1 MKQLRSNCGRNE
13 RRNLEKSYINYIYY
27 IYYISE
33 GSYTIQKERKE
44 INYIRFISVHICTV
58 SISRRFL
65 GLIE

>member
-13 RRNLEKSYINYIYY
+13 RRNLEKSYINY